1 MKSPGF
7 IFFIFHHRRNW
18 QDSGELDNSEGV
30 VKLRF
35 NLAGLLVATAIIAVL
50 ALALLPLALGTQR
63 YMAVEQGAEEMA
75 RELQGAR
82 QQAVACGETY
92 KVYFSRTDK
101 AYYIS
106 PDRAFAPSRRV
117 QLPPGVEMVQ
127 LSTNP
132 IFFHGNGRCPTGG
145 TVSLRYHGAAYLV
158 EVVIA
163 THSGRVRLE
172 RGAP

>member
-1 MKSPGF
+1 M
-7 IFFIFHHRRNW
+7 
-18 QDSGELDNSEGV
+18 
-30 VKLRF
+30 RF
-35 NLAGLLVATAIIAVL
+35 TLAGLLVAAAIIAVL
-50 ALALLPLALGTQR
+50 ALTLLPLALGTQR
-63 YMAVEQGAEEMA
+63 YMAVEQGAEELA

-82 QQAVACGETY
+82 QQAVASGETY
-92 KVYFSRTDK
+92 KVYFSRSEK

-106 PDRAFAPSRRV
+106 LDKAFAPSRRV
-117 QLPPGVEMVQ
+117 QLPPGVELVQ

-132 IFFHGNGRCPTGG
+132 IFFYGTGRCPTGG
-145 TVSLRYHGAAYLV
+145 TVSLRYKGAAYLV